1 MIDSPGNLESS
12 SADPE
17 VFAHLQPRCETK
29 LDMQTRRDFLKLATM
44 VSGAAGTA
52 ALIPESVQRAYGIEP
67 APGSTFLDAEHIVI
81 LMQENRSF
89 DHAFG
94 TMRGVRGF
102 DDPRA
107 MHLANGNS
115 VFVQTDS
122 AGNSYGPWRMDIKD
136 TRVTWMGSLPHS
148 RESQVDAWNEGRHD
162 GWLEAKRSGEK
173 EYAELP
179 LTMGHYTREDLPF
192 YYALADAFT
201 VCDQNYCSVMT
212 STSPNRSYFWTGTIR
227 EQQQVDSK
235 VHIRNEQIDDG
246 GMAWKTFPERLQ
258 EAGVSWKHYQ
268 NELTRSGLS
277 GEEDAWLSNYG
288 DNVLECFSAYNVE
301 AYPGYIP
308 AGQHLISELS
318 AHVTKLETELSA
330 QKDPAA
336 AAKLRARLG
345 DARSRIEAI
354 QASIAK
360 SGDVRYQQLS
370 PREKAL
376 HHAAFVTN
384 AADPDYHALQ
394 SLSFED
400 MGKSHTMQVPKGD
413 VLYQFRK
420 DVNEGK
426 LPAISWLTAPE
437 RFSDHPSAP
446 WYGAWYISEVMDILT
461 KNPEVW
467 KKTIF
472 ILTYDENDG
481 YFDHAPSFVAADPKR
496 PETGGASA
504 GIDTGLEY
512 TYKEDE
518 LRMGVHEKEARSGP
532 IGMGFRVPMIIASPW
547 SRGGWVNS
555 QVFDHTSTLMFLERF
570 VESKFGKTVREENI
584 STWRR
589 AVAGDLTSVFRPY
602 DPKAASL
609 DSLDR
614 DKFVVSIEKA
624 RFKEIPSNYRK
635 LTAEQIEQ
643 INRIP
648 IHSDLIAHQE
658 NGIRPSCALPYE
670 LYADGNLSAD
680 GAHYELQLG
689 AANHVHAAK
698 SAGAPFNVYLR
709 NLKDGGSAGG
719 RMMSATYAVRAGDT
733 LTRQIPL
740 SLFADLSYSI
750 EVLGSNGFYRS
761 FVGRSAASPLE
772 VRTAYER
779 QGSSLTGNVQLQL
792 HNKSTE
798 PVSITIQDN
807 SYKSEK
813 VTQQL
818 EAGQETSAVL
828 DLKRSH
834 GWYDFTVK
842 ADGSNAEARYA
853 GRVETGRPSF
863 SDPLMGGVVEAT

>member
-1 MIDSPGNLESS
+1 
-12 SADPE
+12 
-17 VFAHLQPRCETK
+17 
-29 LDMQTRRDFLKLATM
+29 MQTRRDFLKLAAL
-44 VSGAAGTA
+44 VSGAAGMTGLA
-52 ALIPESVQRAYGIEP
+52 PESIQRAFAIEP
-67 APGSTFLDAEHIVI
+67 SPGSTFLDAEHIVI

-102 DDPRA
+102 NDPRA
-107 MHLANGNS
+107 LRLANGNS
-115 VFVQTDS
+115 VMVQTDA
-122 AGNSYGPWRMDIKD
+122 AGNSYAPWRLDIKD

-148 RESQVDAWNEGRHD
+148 RNSQVDAWNEGRHD
-162 GWLEAKRSGEK
+162 GWLDAKRSDVK

-192 YYALADAFT
+192 YYAMADAFT

-227 EQQQVDSK
+227 DQQKVDSR

-246 GMAWKTFPERLQ
+246 GMTWKTFPERLQ
-258 EAGVSWKHYQ
+258 EAGVSWKSYQ

-277 GEEDAWLSNYG
+277 GEEDAWLSNFG
-288 DNVLECFSAYNVE
+288 DNVLECFTAYNVE
-301 AYPGYIP
+301 AYPGYVR
-308 AGQHLISELS
+308 AGQRLISELS
-318 AHVTKLETELSA
+318 AHAAKLETELSA
-330 QKDPAA
+330 QTDPAA
-336 AAKLRARLG
+336 TAKLRGQLG

-354 QASIAK
+354 QVSLAK

-370 PREKAL
+370 AREKAL

-384 AADPDYHALQ
+384 AEDPDYHALL
-394 SLSFED
+394 SLPFED
-400 MGKSHTMQVPKGD
+400 QGKAHTMQVPKGD

-426 LPAISWLTAPE
+426 LPTISWLTAPE
-437 RFSDHPSAP
+437 RFSDHPTAP
-446 WYGAWYISEVMDILT
+446 WYGAWYVSEVMDILT

-481 YFDHAPSFVAADPKR
+481 YFDHAPSFAAADPRR

-518 LRMGVHEKEARSGP
+518 LRQGVQETEARSGP

-547 SRGGWVNS
+547 SRGGWINS
-555 QVFDHTSTLMFLERF
+555 QLFDHTSTLIFLEHY

-584 STWRR
+584 SPWRR
-589 AVAGDLTSVFRPY
+589 AIAGNLTSVFRPY
-602 DPKAASL
+602 DPKEPSL

-624 RFKEIPSNYRK
+624 KFKEIPSNYRK

-643 INRIP
+643 INRAP
-648 IHSDLIAHQE
+648 THSELIVHQE
-658 NGIRPSCALPYE
+658 EGIRPACALPYE
-670 LYADGNLSAD
+670 LYADGNLTEDGVHFELHLSAS
-680 GAHYELQLG
+680 
-689 AANHVHAAK
+689 NRVHGAK

-709 NLKDGGSAGG
+709 NMKNGGDATG
-719 RMMSATYAVRAGDT
+719 RMMSATYAVRSGGT

-740 SLFADLSYSI
+740 SMFADSGYSI
-750 EVLGSNGFYRS
+750 EVLGPNGFYRS
-761 FVGRSAASPLE
+761 FTGLSVSFPFE
-772 VRTAYER
+772 VRTSYER
-779 QGSSLTGNVQLQL
+779 QGAELIGNVQVQL
-792 HNKSTE
+792 HNRSAE
-798 PVSITIQDN
+798 PVSITIKDN
-807 SYKSEK
+807 SYKSETAK
-813 VTQQL
+813 RTIRP
-818 EAGQETSAVL
+818 GQETSVVL
-828 DLKRSH
+828 NLKRSH

-842 ADGSNAEARYA
+842 ADGSSEEARYA
-853 GRVETGRPSF
+853 GRVETGMPSF
-863 SDPLMGGVVEAT
+863 SDPLMGGVVQAT